1 MHDPSLSHSR
11 PRLGCFFG
19 TLSPSR
25 RQIRSTTD
33 RLIFPARLLH
43 QPVDLAVTVPAVLPG
58 QFDHVRRQ
66 ALLVGVILGRFT
78 LRRTMLPNH

>member
-1 MHDPSLSHSR
+1 MLAPPTGNHAYLLERVEDLAIE
-11 PRLGCFFG
+11 
-19 TLSPSR
+19 
-25 RQIRSTTD
+25 Q
-33 RLIFPARLLH
+33 LH

>member
-1 MHDPSLSHSR
+1 MTVIEPSAPFSLLLRHLE
-11 PRLGCFFG
+11 P
-19 TLSPSR
+19 LSPP
-25 RQIRSTTD
+25 D
-33 RLIFPARLLH
+33 PLHYRLADLPARLLH